1 MRRLTIGVAACT
13 EVMGLLVT
21 MAWADGELQDE
32 EIAGIRSAADT
43 LNLSQELRDRL
54 EGYIEEA
61 PLPSDLSLDT
71 LSKRDAEFAYVAAAW
86 LARVDDSVEE
96 EEWDLLAEIG
106 EVFKMASWSCSRR
119 SRTPS
124 RTKRSSS
131 PSSEL
136 TWARGPIRWDRARP
150 LEPGSLFEH
159 AGDRDPAGVFV
170 HHADHCG

>member
-32 EIAGIRSAADT
+32 EKTGIRSAADT
-43 LNLSQELRDRL
+43 LNLNQELRDRL
-54 EGYIEEA
+54 EGFMEEA

-71 LSKRDAEFAYVAAAW
+71 LGKRDAEFAYVAAAW

-106 EVFKMASWSCSRR
+106 EVFEMDVNRR
-119 SRTPS
+119 E
-124 RTKRSSS
+124 
-131 PSSEL
+131 EL
-136 TWARGPIRWDRARP
+136 TQLA
-150 LEPGSLFEH
+150 LELDAPADGDNWSSGIVELFKTIVNTVEH
-159 AGDRDPAGVFV
+159 EEVELAFE
-170 HHADHCG
+170 